1 MRLERLSVNQF
12 KIFLTYDDLSER
24 GYSKEDLWNNL
35 PKANQLFQDM
45 LYEACEE
52 LNMDLD
58 GMLMV
63 KVHMLQA
70 QGMIIIVTQND
81 NEEAESEEYIELKV
95 TMDESK
101 EMIFVFN
108 DLEDVIQAAKGTQY
122 QFDLN
127 ASLYVYDHLYYLYIN
142 ESSLTEKIRQD
153 LISILSEYAS
163 PSTMTSYILNEH
175 GKLIAENNALQI
187 FVKYFN

>member
-12 KIFLTYDDLSER
+12 KIFLTYDDLNER

-81 NEEAESEEYIELKV
+81 QEQNENDEYIELKV

-101 EMIFVFN
+101 EMIFVFQ
-108 DLEDVIQAAKGTQY
+108 DIEDVIQAAKGIQY
-122 QFDLN
+122 QYDLN
-127 ASLYVYDHLYYLYIN
+127 ASLYVHDDVYYLHIS
-142 ESSLTEKIRQD
+142 EPTLTEKIRLD
-153 LISILSEYAS
+153 LISVLSEYAS
-163 PSTMTSYILNEH
+163 PSTMTSFILREH
-175 GKLIAENNALQI
+175 GNLIINNNALQT
-187 FVKYFN
+187 VVRYF